1 MRDASGNLVI
11 VEAKGGAGWL
21 ARTQRGEQMSQRW
34 IDDKVRR
41 VRQSGQT
48 ELAHAMEAQMQ
59 SGRLKAM
66 VVSTKHDGPNA
77 FVPQV
82 EMKDWNEIGATTW

>member
-1 MRDASGNLVI
+1 
-11 VEAKGGAGWL
+11 
-21 ARTQRGEQMSQRW
+21 
-34 IDDKVRR
+34 
-41 VRQSGQT
+41 
-48 ELAHAMEAQMQ
+48 MEAQMQ